1 MRWLQQWII
10 KYLQD
15 EAHTVRTVSSADFLV
30 LGCTSVGIWSN
41 KTKNEDF
48 YYELNEEKLWHTF

>member
-1 MRWLQQWII
+1 MRCLQQWII

-15 EAHTVRTVSSADFLV
+15 EAQTVRTVSSADFLV

-41 KTKNEDF
+41 KTKNEGKIMRYF
-48 YYELNEEKLWHTF
+48 LEENSW